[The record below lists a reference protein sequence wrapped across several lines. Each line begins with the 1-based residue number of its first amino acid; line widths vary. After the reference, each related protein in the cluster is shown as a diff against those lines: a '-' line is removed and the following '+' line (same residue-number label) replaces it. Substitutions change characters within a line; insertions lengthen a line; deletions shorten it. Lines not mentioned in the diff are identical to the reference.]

1 MDSFYFIFE
10 VEPQTDNPLIA
21 HVSRAVSHIWML
33 SADID
38 EARDIA
44 HRFLKAERWELK
56 EEKDA
61 QLITPEKIDGMG
73 EDELSNYNSA
83 KLEGIK
89 AKFYYWHRSE

>member
-44 HRFLKAERWELK
+44 HRILKAERWELK

-61 QLITPEKIDGMG
+61 QLITPEM
-73 EDELSNYNSA
+73 SNYNSA